1 MPGVVQRIPSGLWC
15 YRVDRQNQ
23 LLGGALSEGGGVYS
37 WLTHTLK
44 VESGDVLQAGLE
56 GMSPDEHGLT
66 FLPLLEGERSP
77 GWNAQAR
84 GVLAG
89 LSLAT
94 RPEQIVRAGME
105 GVAYRLALVFD
116 LLRPALDGDPQVIAS
131 GGAML
136 HSNLWVQIVA
146 DAIGA
151 PVTLSAVEEASARGV
166 AMSALVAQGEVASL
180 QEFPDFTGRTCRP
193 DPGAHQRY
201 RQAIQRQQ
209 ELYQQLF
216 VSSQ

>member
-1 MPGVVQRIPSGLWC
+1 
-15 YRVDRQNQ
+15 
-23 LLGGALSEGGGVYS
+23 
-37 WLTHTLK
+37 
-44 VESGDVLQAGLE
+44 
-56 GMSPDEHGLT
+56 
-66 FLPLLEGERSP
+66 
-77 GWNAQAR
+77 
-84 GVLAG
+84 
-89 LSLAT
+89 
-94 RPEQIVRAGME
+94 
-105 GVAYRLALVFD
+105 
-116 LLRPALDGDPQVIAS
+116 LRPALDGDPQVIAS